1 MEAAGSGWVAGCVAA
16 SASLLAQTRGQRW
29 SNDLLLLVF
38 LLPLPRLLPPAGD
51 QVSNGKP
58 APDIF
63 LRAAGM
69 WAPPPAPAS
78 CLVFEDAPT
87 GVTAAKAAGM

>member
-1 MEAAGSGWVAGCVAA
+1 MH
-16 SASLLAQTRGQRW
+16 
-29 SNDLLLLVF
+29 
-38 LLPLPRLLPPAGD
+38 AGD

-63 LRAAGM
+63 LHAASL
-69 WAPPPAPAS
+69 WQPPPEPSS

-87 GVTAAKAAGM
+87 GVEAAKAAGM